1 MTNTTTTQGPSKL
14 EEVSGKTRDV
24 AGAAGKRATAV
35 ATTAKDEATSVAEDA
50 RHQAK
55 QLASQSR
62 DQLRLQADEQA
73 RRLVDTLRDVGDQLS
88 DMGRGESAPSGAV
101 ADFTQ
106 QAASSVH
113 RMAQTL
119 DEKGPSGV
127 VADVKTFAR
136 QRPGLFVLGALGAG
150 VVAGRL
156 IRSLDTGAVAQ
167 AAKPSNEPDNGA
179 EASAP
184 QFASSPMPA
193 AGSFEAGVG
202 NSGTALLNQPKE
214 F

>member
-1 MTNTTTTQGPSKL
+1 MTNTTTTPGPSKL
-14 EEVSGKTRDV
+14 EEASDKTHEV
-24 AGAAGKRATAV
+24 AGAAGERATAV
-35 ATTAKDEATSVAEDA
+35 ATTAKDEATSVVQDA
-50 RHQAK
+50 RQQSK
-55 QLASQSR
+55 QLASQSL

-73 RRLVDTLRDVGDQLS
+73 RRLADTLRGIGDQLS
-88 DMGRGESAPSGAV
+88 GMVRGESAPSGAV

-119 DEKGPSGV
+119 DDKGPSGV

-136 QRPGLFVLGALGAG
+136 KRPGLFVLGAVGAG

-156 IRSLDTGAVAQ
+156 IRSLDTGAVAE
-167 AAKPSNEPDNGA
+167 AAKPSDQSDSA
-179 EASAP
+179 ADASP
-184 QFASSPMPA
+184 SQFEGPVMPA
-193 AGSFEAGVG
+193 IGSFEAGIG
-202 NSGTALLNQPKE
+202 MSDPASLKQPKE

>member
-24 AGAAGKRATAV
+24 AGAAGERATAV
-35 ATTAKDEATSVAEDA
+35 ATTAKDEATRVAEDA

-179 EASAP
+179 DASAA
-184 QFASSPMPA
+184 QFASPPMPA

-202 NSGTALLNQPKE
+202 TSGTVLLNQPKE